1 MVHIFEIESIPF
13 ETILHEERIHI
24 WVKSSVCTRDLE
36 KRERRKSKGSV
47 AQASSIKRKLTA
59 AKDIKAE
66 KSMKTENI
74 SKEEFIAE
82 LNKQEYLG
90 LLTKTTYC
98 ELMEVLKRNI

>member
-1 MVHIFEIESIPF
+1 M
-13 ETILHEERIHI
+13 
-24 WVKSSVCTRDLE
+24 E

-47 AQASSIKRKLTA
+47 AQASSIKRKQTA
-59 AKDIKAE
+59 AEDIKAE